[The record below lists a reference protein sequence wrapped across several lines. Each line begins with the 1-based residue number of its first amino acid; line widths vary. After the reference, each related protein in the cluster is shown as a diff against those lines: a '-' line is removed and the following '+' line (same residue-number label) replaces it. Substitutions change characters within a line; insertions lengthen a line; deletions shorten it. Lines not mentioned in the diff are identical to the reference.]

1 MPRLAVALVWLYQGL
16 WCKLLGRCPGHRA
29 IVQAVPG
36 LAGSA
41 GAVVLGGLGTIE
53 VGLAAWVLSG
63 WRPRWAAAAQTLLLV
78 GMNGGG
84 LLWGR
89 EHIADPGAM
98 ITQNLAFLTLVWLVA
113 ARAAERGDDKEATPW
128 SRGRLDGRS
137 GPPQLLF
144 SRMHEDWRVE
154 AEVFRPGGRIFCIA
168 SSGDTALALA
178 RRAFQVTAVDVNPA
192 QIEYAR
198 ARAAGALPGPGVVDR
213 QQTMARRLLP
223 WLGLRRQDLRE
234 FLLLSA
240 PAEQTAF
247 WHQRLDNFRL
257 RVLLPLGLHKALLR
271 LTHDRSFVSFV
282 PNRFDLVILGRLK
295 RTWANHPNRENPY
308 VWRLLLGEDPPV
320 GKTDPINKEAPVEV
334 DFLCADAAEYLASGP
349 PGRFDGFTLSNVL
362 DAAPPAYG
370 ERLMAAVRHAAAPG
384 AVMVLRSFG
393 EPRNARAA
401 EWAARD
407 RSTLWGSI
415 EVTQLEP
422 AFLE

>member
-36 LAGSA
+36 LSGVT
-41 GAVVLGGLGTIE
+41 GTAVLLGLGTIE
-53 VGLAAWVLSG
+53 TGLAVWVLSG

-89 EHIADPGAM
+89 EHIADAGAM

-113 ARAAERGDDKEATPW
+113 GRAAENRDDGEATPW

-168 SSGDTALALA
+168 SSGDTAMALA
-178 RRAFQVTAVDVNPA
+178 RRGFHVTAVDVNPA

-213 QQTMARRLLP
+213 QQAMARRLLP
-223 WLGLRRQDLRE
+223 WLGLRKRDLRE
-234 FLLLSA
+234 FLLLSE

-247 WHQRLDNFRL
+247 WRRRLDNPRL
-257 RVLLPLGLHKALLR
+257 RVLLRLGLHKALLR
-271 LTHDRSFVSFV
+271 LTHDPSFVSFV
-282 PNRFDLVILGRLK
+282 PPRFDLVILGRLE
-295 RTWANHPNRENPY
+295 RTWANHPNQENPY
-308 VWRLLLGEDPPV
+308 AWRLLLGEDPPANEPNA
-320 GKTDPINKEAPVEV
+320 TDIEAPADVE
-334 DFLCADAAEYLASGP
+334 FLCADAAEYLASGP

-370 ERLMAAVRHAAAPG
+370 ERLLAAVHHAAAPG
-384 AVMVLRSFG
+384 AVMVLRSFA
-393 EPRNARAA
+393 EPRNAQAA
-401 EWAARD
+401 AWAARD
-407 RSTLWGSI
+407 RSPLWGSI
-415 EVTQLEP
+415 EVTEI
-422 AFLE
+422 E

>member
-36 LAGSA
+36 LAG
-41 GAVVLGGLGTIE
+41 GIGTAVLLGLGTIE
-53 VGLAAWVLSG
+53 TGLAVWVLSG

-89 EHIADPGAM
+89 GHIADAGAM

-113 ARAAERGDDKEATPW
+113 GRAAERGDDGETTPW
-128 SRGRLDGRS
+128 SRGRLDGRP

-154 AEVFRPGGRIFCIA
+154 AKVFRPGGRIFCIA
-168 SSGDTALALA
+168 SSGDTAMALA
-178 RRAFQVTAVDVNPA
+178 RRGFQVTAVDVNPA

-198 ARAAGALPGPGVVDR
+198 ARAAGAQPGPGVVDR
-213 QQTMARRLLP
+213 QQAMARRLLP
-223 WLGLRRQDLRE
+223 WLGLGKRDLRE
-234 FLLLSA
+234 FLLLGD

-247 WHQRLDNFRL
+247 WHRRLDNFRL
-257 RVLLPLGLHKALLR
+257 RWLLRIGLHKALLR
-271 LTHDRSFVSFV
+271 LGHDRSFVSFV
-282 PNRFDLVILGRLK
+282 PPRFDLVILGRLE

-308 VWRLLLGEDPPV
+308 VWRLLLGEDPPAEEPDAKAL
-320 GKTDPINKEAPVEV
+320 KTPAEVE
-334 DFLCADAAEYLASGP
+334 FLCADAAEYLASGS

-362 DAAPPAYG
+362 DAAPSAYG
-370 ERLMAAVRHAAAPG
+370 ERLLAAVRHAAAPG
-384 AVMVLRSFG
+384 AVMVLRSFA
-393 EPRNARAA
+393 EPRNAQQAA
-401 EWAARD
+401 WAARD
-407 RSTLWGSI
+407 RSPLWGSI
-415 EVTQLEP
+415 EVTGID
-422 AFLE
+422 